1 MAILPS
7 ISLNYTIFFK
17 DTALLNKDLLEVLPG
32 VEEANAIS
40 EELDKKVKFEIMLLS
55 PQWLG
60 KMSGRTEVRNKM
72 FCLKSCNYMA
82 FCNPTNFT

>member
-1 MAILPS
+1 MNVFTV
-7 ISLNYTIFFK
+7 LNKMFVIVCKGLFCVNSPE
-17 DTALLNKDLLEVLPG
+17 TALLNKDLLEVLPG

-60 KMSGRTEVRNKM
+60 KTSGRTEVS
-72 FCLKSCNYMA
+72 FILLI
-82 FCNPTNFT
+82 FPFLFHL